1 MGSGYSFLKNEKTK
15 VGNTDFISNHFFYRF
30 SARAAG
36 LQSAVMILRVLRDLQ
51 TWTPCWQPLR
61 PFALELIVE
70 KSLASTGLP
79 LSPGDGLRRV
89 FECIAGGC
97 ILLGSPG
104 LLDPCEKETKDVLDN
119 LTSQEREDLTSHAQ
133 RALRL
138 IAFRQ
143 VHQVLDMEQI
153 VPTKFNA
160 GRGKKRSGGSSTP
173 GVNGSSEPS
182 AKAVKL
188 DNNTDNVKKEN

>member
-1 MGSGYSFLKNEKTK
+1 M
-15 VGNTDFISNHFFYRF
+15 
-30 SARAAG
+30 
-36 LQSAVMILRVLRDLQ
+36 
-51 TWTPCWQPLR
+51 
-61 PFALELIVE
+61 
-70 KSLASTGLP
+70 
-79 LSPGDGLRRV
+79 
-89 FECIAGGC
+89 
-97 ILLGSPG
+97 LGSPG

-153 VPTKFNA
+153 VPTKFIA
-160 GRGKKRSGGSSTP
+160 GRGKKRSGGSGNP

-182 AKAVKL
+182 AKAAKL
-188 DNNTDNVKKEN
+188 DNNTQQDVTKKEN